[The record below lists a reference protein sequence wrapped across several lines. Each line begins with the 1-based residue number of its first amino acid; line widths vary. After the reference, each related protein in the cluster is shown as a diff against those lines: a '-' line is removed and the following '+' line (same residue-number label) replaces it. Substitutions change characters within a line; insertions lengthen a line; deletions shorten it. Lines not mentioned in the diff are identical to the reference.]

1 MGRLY
6 ILLFSLLFVSC
17 SVKKR
22 TTKVSQD
29 IKTEV
34 STITKVVKQDSI
46 KYDSDTYEIIVQQ
59 KDSLKPISVV
69 LNGVES
75 TFSNAKSVTIRNK
88 KESLRTHLNE
98 SKEIVKDSV
107 SVVKEKEKIYE
118 KEKTFDYKFLYPIFF
133 VIMFFVLLRVIIN
146 KFSLF

>member
-1 MGRLY
+1 MGRLS
-6 ILLFSLLFVSC
+6 ILLCSLLFVSC

-46 KYDSDTYEIIVQQ
+46 KYDSDTYEIIVEQ

-75 TFSNAKSVTIRNK
+75 TFSNAKSVTIRKK

-107 SVVKEKEKIYE
+107 VVEKTKEKLFEKEKS
-118 KEKTFDYKFLYPIFF
+118 FDYKALYPIFF
-133 VIMFFVLLRVIIN
+133 VIVFFVLLRTIIS

>member
-46 KYDSDTYEIIVQQ
+46 KYDSDTYEIVVEQ

-75 TFSNAKSVTIRNK
+75 TFSNAKSVTIRKK
-88 KESLRTHLNE
+88 KESVRTHLNE

-107 SVVKEKEKIYE
+107 VVEKIKDKLYE

>member
-46 KYDSDTYEIIVQQ
+46 KYDSDTYEIVVEQ

-75 TFSNAKSVTIRNK
+75 TFSNAKSVTIRKK

>member
-1 MGRLY
+1 MGRLS
-6 ILLFSLLFVSC
+6 ILLCSLLFVSC

-46 KYDSDTYEIIVQQ
+46 KYDSDTYEIIVEQ

-75 TFSNAKSVTIRNK
+75 TFSNAKSVTIRKK
-88 KESLRTHLNE
+88 KESLRTNLNE
-98 SKEIVKDSV
+98 SKEIIKDSV
-107 SVVKEKEKIYE
+107 VVEKTKEKLFEKEKS
-118 KEKTFDYKFLYPIFF
+118 FDYKALYPIFF
-133 VIMFFVLLRVIIN
+133 VIVFFVLLRTIIS

>member
-1 MGRLY
+1 MGRLS
-6 ILLFSLLFVSC
+6 ILLCSLLFVSC

-46 KYDSDTYEIIVQQ
+46 KYDSDTYEIVVEQ

-75 TFSNAKSVTIRNK
+75 TFSNAKSVTIRKK

-107 SVVKEKEKIYE
+107 VVEKTKEKLFEKEKS
-118 KEKTFDYKFLYPIFF
+118 FDYKALYPIFF
-133 VIMFFVLLRVIIN
+133 VIVFFVLLRTILS

>member
-6 ILLFSLLFVSC
+6 ILLCSLLLVSC

-46 KYDSDTYEIIVQQ
+46 KYDSDTFEIIVEQ

-75 TFSNAKSVTIRNK
+75 TFSNAKSVTIRKK
-88 KESLRTHLNE
+88 KESIKTHLNE

-107 SVVKEKEKIYE
+107 VVEKTKEKLYE
-118 KEKTFDYKFLYPIFF
+118 KEKSYDYKAFLPILF
-133 VIMFFVLLRVIIN
+133 VLVFFVLLRVII
-146 KFSLF
+146 KRFSLF

>member
-34 STITKVVKQDSI
+34 STITKVTKQDSI
-46 KYDSDTYEIIVQQ
+46 KYDSDTYEIVVEQ

-75 TFSNAKSVTIRNK
+75 TFSNAKSVTIRKK

-98 SKEIVKDSV
+98 SKEILKDSV

-118 KEKTFDYKFLYPIFF
+118 KEKTFDYNFLYPIFF

>member
-46 KYDSDTYEIIVQQ
+46 KYDSDTYELIVEQ

-75 TFSNAKSVTIRNK
+75 TFSNAKSVTIRKK
-88 KESLRTHLNE
+88 KESLKTHLNE

-107 SVVKEKEKIYE
+107 VIQKTKEKIFEKEKSFNYE
-118 KEKTFDYKFLYPIFF
+118 TLYPIIFL
-133 VIMFFVLLRVIIN
+133 IMFFIILRYII
-146 KFSLF
+146 KRTFIF

>member
-46 KYDSDTYEIIVQQ
+46 KYDSDTYEIVVEQ
-59 KDSLKPISVV
+59 KDSLKPISVI

-75 TFSNAKSVTIRNK
+75 TFSNAKSVTIRKK
-88 KESLRTHLNE
+88 KESIRTHLNE

-133 VIMFFVLLRVIIN
+133 VIMLFVLLRVIIN

>member
-1 MGRLY
+1 MGRLS
-6 ILLFSLLFVSC
+6 ILLCSLLFVSC

-46 KYDSDTYEIIVQQ
+46 KYDSDTYEIVVEQ

-75 TFSNAKSVTIRNK
+75 TFSNAKSVTIRKK
-88 KESLRTHLNE
+88 KESVRTHLNE

-107 SVVKEKEKIYE
+107 VVEKTVDKLFE
-118 KEKTFDYKFLYPIFF
+118 KEKTFDYKSLYPIFF
-133 VIMFFVLLRVIIN
+133 VIIFFVLLRTILS

>member
-6 ILLFSLLFVSC
+6 ILLCSLLFVSC
-17 SVKKR
+17 SIKKR

-46 KYDSDTYEIIVQQ
+46 KYDSDTFEIVIEQ

-75 TFSNAKSVTIRNK
+75 TFSNAKSVTIRKK
-88 KESLRTHLNE
+88 KESVKTHLNE
-98 SKEIVKDSV
+98 SKEILKDSV
-107 SVVKEKEKIYE
+107 VSNKVQEKLFEKD
-118 KEKTFDYKFLYPIFF
+118 KSFDYKSVYPILF
-133 VIMFFVLLRVIIN
+133 VLAFFVLLRVILKN
-146 KFSLF
+146 FSLF

>member
-34 STITKVVKQDSI
+34 FTITKVTKQDSI
-46 KYDSDTYEIIVQQ
+46 KYDSDTYEIVVEQ

-75 TFSNAKSVTIRNK
+75 TFSNAKSVTIRKK

-98 SKEIVKDSV
+98 SKEIIKDSV
-107 SVVKEKEKIYE
+107 SVVKKKEKIYE

>member
-46 KYDSDTYEIIVQQ
+46 KYDSDTYEIVVEQ
-59 KDSLKPISVV
+59 KDSLKPISVI

-75 TFSNAKSVTIRNK
+75 TFSNAKSVTIRKK

-133 VIMFFVLLRVIIN
+133 VIMLFVLLRVIIN

>member
-29 IKTEV
+29 TKTEV
-34 STITKVVKQDSI
+34 STITKVTKQDSI
-46 KYDSDTYEIIVQQ
+46 NYDSDTYEIVVEQ

-75 TFSNAKSVTIRNK
+75 TFSNAKSVTIRKK
-88 KESLRTHLNE
+88 KESLRTHLKE

-133 VIMFFVLLRVIIN
+133 VIMFFVLLRTIL
-146 KFSLF
+146 KQFSIF

>member
-1 MGRLY
+1 MGRLS
-6 ILLFSLLFVSC
+6 ILLCSLLFVSC

-46 KYDSDTYEIIVQQ
+46 KYDSDTYEIIVEQ

-69 LNGVES
+69 LNGKES
-75 TFSNAKSVTIRNK
+75 TFSNAKSVTIRKK

-107 SVVKEKEKIYE
+107 VVEKTKEKLFEKEKS
-118 KEKTFDYKFLYPIFF
+118 FDYKALYPIFF
-133 VIMFFVLLRVIIN
+133 VVVFFVLLRTILS

>member
-1 MGRLY
+1 MGRLS
-6 ILLFSLLFVSC
+6 ILLCSLLFVSC

-46 KYDSDTYEIIVQQ
+46 KYDSDTYEIIVEQ
-59 KDSLKPISVV
+59 KDSLKPIYVV

-75 TFSNAKSVTIRNK
+75 TFSNAKSVTIRKK

-107 SVVKEKEKIYE
+107 VVEKTKEKMFEKEKS
-118 KEKTFDYKFLYPIFF
+118 FDYKALYPIFF
-133 VIMFFVLLRVIIN
+133 VIVFFVLLRTILK

>member
-1 MGRLY
+1 MGRLS
-6 ILLFSLLFVSC
+6 ILLCSLLFVSC

-46 KYDSDTYEIIVQQ
+46 KYDSDTYEIIVEQ
-59 KDSLKPISVV
+59 KDSLKPISVI

-75 TFSNAKSVTIRNK
+75 TFSNAKSVTIRKK

-98 SKEIVKDSV
+98 FKEIVKDSV
-107 SVVKEKEKIYE
+107 VVEKTKEKLFEKEKS
-118 KEKTFDYKFLYPIFF
+118 FDYKALYPIFF
-133 VIMFFVLLRVIIN
+133 VGVFFVLLRTILS

>member
-1 MGRLY
+1 
-6 ILLFSLLFVSC
+6 LFVSC

-46 KYDSDTYEIIVQQ
+46 KYDSDTYEIIVEQ
-59 KDSLKPISVV
+59 KDSLKPISVI

-75 TFSNAKSVTIRNK
+75 TFSNAKSVTIRKK

-98 SKEIVKDSV
+98 FKEIVKDSV
-107 SVVKEKEKIYE
+107 VVEKTKEKLFEKEKS
-118 KEKTFDYKFLYPIFF
+118 FDYKALYPIFF
-133 VIMFFVLLRVIIN
+133 VIVFFVLLRTILS

>member
-1 MGRLY
+1 MGRLS
-6 ILLFSLLFVSC
+6 ILLCSLLFVSC

-46 KYDSDTYEIIVQQ
+46 KYDSDTYEIVVEQ

-75 TFSNAKSVTIRNK
+75 TFSNAKSVTIRKK

-107 SVVKEKEKIYE
+107 VVEKTKEKLFD
-118 KEKTFDYKFLYPIFF
+118 KEKSFDYKALYPIFF
-133 VIMFFVLLRVIIN
+133 VIVFFVLLRTIL
-146 KFSLF
+146 KQFSLF

>member
-46 KYDSDTYEIIVQQ
+46 KYDSDTYEIVVEQ

-75 TFSNAKSVTIRNK
+75 TFSNAKSVTIRKK
-88 KESLRTHLNE
+88 KESIRTHLNE

>member
-34 STITKVVKQDSI
+34 STNTKVVKQDSI
-46 KYDSDTYEIIVQQ
+46 KYDSDTYEIVVEQ

-75 TFSNAKSVTIRNK
+75 TFSNAKSVTIRKK
-88 KESLRTHLNE
+88 KESVRTHLNE

-107 SVVKEKEKIYE
+107 IVVKEKEKIYE

-133 VIMFFVLLRVIIN
+133 VIMFFVLLRVILN

>member
-1 MGRLY
+1 MGRLS
-6 ILLFSLLFVSC
+6 ILLCSLLFVSC

-46 KYDSDTYEIIVQQ
+46 KYDSDTYEIVVEQ

-75 TFSNAKSVTIRNK
+75 TFSNAKSVTIRKK

-98 SKEIVKDSV
+98 SKEIIKDSV
-107 SVVKEKEKIYE
+107 VVEKTKEKLFEKEKS
-118 KEKTFDYKFLYPIFF
+118 FDYKALYPIFF
-133 VIMFFVLLRVIIN
+133 VIVFFVLLRTIIS

>member
-1 MGRLY
+1 MGRLS
-6 ILLFSLLFVSC
+6 ILLCSLLFVSC

-46 KYDSDTYEIIVQQ
+46 KYDSDTYEIIVEQ

-75 TFSNAKSVTIRNK
+75 TFSNAKSVTIRKK

-107 SVVKEKEKIYE
+107 VVEKTKEKLFEKEKS
-118 KEKTFDYKFLYPIFF
+118 FDYKALYPIFF
-133 VIMFFVLLRVIIN
+133 VIVFFVLLRTILS

>member
-34 STITKVVKQDSI
+34 STITKVTKQDSI
-46 KYDSDTYEIIVQQ
+46 KYDSDTYEIVVEQ

-75 TFSNAKSVTIRNK
+75 TFSNAKSVTIRKK
-88 KESLRTHLNE
+88 KESLRTHINE

>member
-1 MGRLY
+1 MGRLS
-6 ILLFSLLFVSC
+6 ILLCSLLFVSC

-34 STITKVVKQDSI
+34 STTTKVIKQDSI
-46 KYDSDTYEIIVQQ
+46 KYDSDTFEIIVEQ
-59 KDSLKPISVV
+59 KDSLKPISLV

-75 TFSNAKSVTIRNK
+75 TFSNAKSVTIRKK
-88 KESLRTHLNE
+88 KESVKTHLNE

-107 SVVKEKEKIYE
+107 VVEKTKEKLYE
-118 KEKTFDYKFLYPIFF
+118 KEKSYDYKALLPIVF
-133 VIMFFVLLRVIIN
+133 VLVFFVLLRIIL
-146 KFSLF
+146 KRFSLF

>member
-6 ILLFSLLFVSC
+6 ILLCSLLFVSC

-46 KYDSDTYEIIVQQ
+46 KYDSDTFEIVVQQ

-69 LNGVES
+69 LNGVQS
-75 TFSNAKSVTIRNK
+75 TFSNAKSVTIRKK
-88 KESLRTHLNE
+88 KESVKTHLNE

-107 SVVKEKEKIYE
+107 VSRKVQEKLFEKD
-118 KEKTFDYKFLYPIFF
+118 KSFDYKYVYPILF
-133 VIMFFVLLRVIIN
+133 VLVFFVLLRVVLKN
-146 KFSLF
+146 FRLF

>member
-1 MGRLY
+1 MGRLS
-6 ILLFSLLFVSC
+6 ILLCSLLFVSC

-46 KYDSDTYEIIVQQ
+46 KYDSDTYEIIVEQ

-75 TFSNAKSVTIRNK
+75 TFSNAKSVTIRKK
-88 KESLRTHLNE
+88 KESLRTHLKE

-107 SVVKEKEKIYE
+107 VVEKTKEKLFEKEKS
-118 KEKTFDYKFLYPIFF
+118 FDYKALYPIFF
-133 VIMFFVLLRVIIN
+133 VIVFFVLLRTILS

>member
-1 MGRLY
+1 MGRLS
-6 ILLFSLLFVSC
+6 ILLCSLLFVSC

-46 KYDSDTYEIIVQQ
+46 KYDSDTYEIVVEQ
-59 KDSLKPISVV
+59 KDSLKPISVA

-75 TFSNAKSVTIRNK
+75 TFSNAKSVTIRKK

-107 SVVKEKEKIYE
+107 VVEKTKEKLFEKEKS
-118 KEKTFDYKFLYPIFF
+118 FDYKALYPIFF
-133 VIMFFVLLRVIIN
+133 VIVFFVLLRTIIS

>member
-34 STITKVVKQDSI
+34 STITKVTKQDSI
-46 KYDSDTYEIIVQQ
+46 KYDSDTYEIVVEQ

-75 TFSNAKSVTIRNK
+75 TFSNAKSVTIRKK
-88 KESLRTHLNE
+88 KESLRTHINE

-133 VIMFFVLLRVIIN
+133 VIMFFVLLRTIL
-146 KFSLF
+146 KQFSIF

>member
-1 MGRLY
+1 MGRLS
-6 ILLFSLLFVSC
+6 ILLCSLLFVSC

-46 KYDSDTYEIIVQQ
+46 KYDSDTYEIVVEQ

-75 TFSNAKSVTIRNK
+75 TFSNAKSVTIRKK

-107 SVVKEKEKIYE
+107 VVEKTKEKLFEKEKS
-118 KEKTFDYKFLYPIFF
+118 FDYKALYPIFF
-133 VIMFFVLLRVIIN
+133 VIVFFLLLRTIIS

>member
-46 KYDSDTYEIIVQQ
+46 KYDSDTYEVVVEQ

-75 TFSNAKSVTIRNK
+75 TFSNAKSVTIRKK
-88 KESLRTHLNE
+88 KESIRTHLNE

>member
-46 KYDSDTYEIIVQQ
+46 KYDSDTYEIVVEQ
-59 KDSLKPISVV
+59 KDSLKPISVI

-75 TFSNAKSVTIRNK
+75 TFSNAKSVTIRKK
-88 KESLRTHLNE
+88 KESIRTHLNE

>member
-1 MGRLY
+1 MGRLS
-6 ILLFSLLFVSC
+6 ILLCSLLFVSC

-46 KYDSDTYEIIVQQ
+46 KYDSDTYEIIVEQ
-59 KDSLKPISVV
+59 KDSLKPISVI

-75 TFSNAKSVTIRNK
+75 TFSNAKSVTIRKK

-107 SVVKEKEKIYE
+107 VVEKTKEKLFEKEKS
-118 KEKTFDYKFLYPIFF
+118 FDYKALYPIFF
-133 VIMFFVLLRVIIN
+133 VVVFFVLLRTILS

>member
-34 STITKVVKQDSI
+34 YTITKVVKQDSI
-46 KYDSDTYEIIVQQ
+46 KYDSDTYELVVEQ

-75 TFSNAKSVTIRNK
+75 TFSNAKSVTIRKK

-133 VIMFFVLLRVIIN
+133 VIMFFVLLRIILS

>member
-1 MGRLY
+1 MKQFY
-6 ILLFSLLFVSC
+6 ILLIFSLASC
-17 SVKKR
+17 SVKKH
-22 TTKVSQD
+22 TTKVSQE

-46 KYDSDTYEIIVQQ
+46 KYYSDTYEIVVEQ

-75 TFSNAKSVTIRNK
+75 TFSNAKSVTIRKK

-107 SVVKEKEKIYE
+107 VVEKTKEKLFEKEKS
-118 KEKTFDYKFLYPIFF
+118 FDYKALYPIFF
-133 VIMFFVLLRVIIN
+133 VIVFFVLLRTIL
-146 KFSLF
+146 KQFSLF

>member
-6 ILLFSLLFVSC
+6 ILLCSLLFVSC

-29 IKTEV
+29 IKTQV

-46 KYDSDTYEIIVQQ
+46 KYDSDTYEIIVEQ

-69 LNGVES
+69 LNGIES
-75 TFSNAKSVTIRNK
+75 TFSNAKSVTIRKK

-107 SVVKEKEKIYE
+107 VIDKTKEKLFEKEKS
-118 KEKTFDYKFLYPIFF
+118 FDYKALYPIFF
-133 VIMFFVLLRVIIN
+133 VIVFFVLLRTILS

>member
-1 MGRLY
+1 MGRLS
-6 ILLFSLLFVSC
+6 ILLCSLLFVSC

-29 IKTEV
+29 IKTDV
-34 STITKVVKQDSI
+34 STITKVVKRDSI
-46 KYDSDTYEIIVQQ
+46 KYDSDTYEIVVEQ

-75 TFSNAKSVTIRNK
+75 TFSNAKSVTIRKK

-107 SVVKEKEKIYE
+107 VVEKTKEKLFEKEKS
-118 KEKTFDYKFLYPIFF
+118 FDYKALYPIFF
-133 VIMFFVLLRVIIN
+133 VIVFFVLLRTILK

>member
-1 MGRLY
+1 MGRLS
-6 ILLFSLLFVSC
+6 ILLCSLLFVSC

-46 KYDSDTYEIIVQQ
+46 KYDSDTYEIIVEQ
-59 KDSLKPISVV
+59 KDSLKPISVI

-75 TFSNAKSVTIRNK
+75 TFSNAKSVTIRKK

-98 SKEIVKDSV
+98 FKEIVKDSV
-107 SVVKEKEKIYE
+107 VVEKTKEKLFEKEKS
-118 KEKTFDYKFLYPIFF
+118 FDYKALYPIFF
-133 VIMFFVLLRVIIN
+133 VVVFFVLLRTILS